1 MKPKKSYFVIS
12 YDISDHK
19 RLAKIANVMTKYTTR
34 VLYSIFE
41 GELTSEQEK
50 AIKFEVKDLLL
61 PEEDSVIYF
70 KLCEECADKIRA
82 GGRKMPIQRDENFI
96 IV

>member
-12 YDISDHK
+12 YDISDNK
-19 RLAKIANVMTKYTTR
+19 RLAKIAKIMTKYTTR

-41 GELTSEQEK
+41 GELTHEQERAVK
-50 AIKFEVKDLLL
+50 SEVKRLLL

-70 KLCEECADKIRA
+70 KLCTECADEIRTL
-82 GGRKMPIQRDENFI
+82 GMKVPIQRDENFI